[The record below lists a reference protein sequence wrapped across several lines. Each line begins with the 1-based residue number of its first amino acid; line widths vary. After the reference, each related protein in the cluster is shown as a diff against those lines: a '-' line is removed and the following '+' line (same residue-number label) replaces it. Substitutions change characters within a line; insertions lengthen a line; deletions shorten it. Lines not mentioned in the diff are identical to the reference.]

1 MSFRQEI
8 VSAVKTNISA
18 QFVRV
23 YSTCTCIYKIIWLS
37 KSQKRRIP
45 LDIYLQGYRRK
56 STAKSLWCTYSIY
69 TRMRK
74 TTNYMICRFYF
85 QV

>member
-37 KSQKRRIP
+37 KSQKHRITK
-45 LDIYLQGYRRK
+45 DIYLQGYRGK
-56 STAKSLWCTYSIY
+56 YAAKSLWCMHSIY